1 MRKEGE
7 LLNKICIF
15 LCSIYEQKVSLIEVN
30 SDFKLKDF
38 YKVYQNT
45 EVKFVYNVES
55 ENMLN
60 LDLTF
65 QENTVLQAD
74 YLIYG

>member
-1 MRKEGE
+1 M
-7 LLNKICIF
+7 NKICIF

-38 YKVYQNT
+38 FKAYCNKNI
-45 EVKFVYNVES
+45 KFVYNVES

-60 LDLTF
+60 LELSF
-65 QENTVLQAD
+65 QENAVLQAD